1 MGAAGSKLEKA
12 LGDQFPE
19 GERYFG
25 LENFGNTCYC
35 NSVLQ
40 ALYFCVPFREQLLEY
55 YGNNKS
61 IGDAEENLLTCLA
74 DLFSQ
79 ISSQK
84 KKTGVIAPKRFV
96 QRLKKQNE
104 LFRSYMHQDA
114 HEFLNFLL
122 NELVDILEK
131 EAQGAKT
138 DQDALSPSEKT
149 ANGHRNGPTN
159 GAQKEPLVTWVHKNF
174 QGILTNETRCL
185 RCETVTAR
193 DETFFDLSLDIE
205 QNSSITSCL
214 KNFSSTETLNAEDKF
229 FCDKCCSLQ
238 EAQKRMKIKKPP
250 HILVIH
256 LKRFKY
262 IEQLGRYKKLSYRV
276 VFPLE
281 LKLSNTVED
290 ADIEYSLFA
299 VVVHVRFMHERLRT
313 HPESVAFFGGGAREK
328 AMVES
333 RFKELLSHSKLLLKK
348 KWLFGILDDFITKQL
363 PHNVTW
369 GLSLLYALEHKGD
382 RASVSVQGELAH
394 ALRFL
399 ASVVS
404 QSFLAFGDI
413 LELHRKLIELS
424 GGINRIFELEE
435 LLDARQSG
443 DFMSAQK
450 MLAREL
456 TCDIMRGGSLLVTG
470 PNGSGKSSIFRVL
483 RGLWPVAS
491 GRLSKPSE
499 DVDEEAGSGCGIFYV
514 PQRPY
519 TCLGTLRDQII
530 YPLSRE
536 EAEVRALKIYG
547 KVVLD
552 RATFPGHKS
561 MIWRAMREIV
571 KLRQVTTV
579 EDYWP
584 VMCPTR
590 MMDGNRHGRT

>member
-55 YGNNKS
+55 YATNKNT
-61 IGDAEENLLTCLA
+61 GDAEENLLTCLA
-74 DLFSQ
+74 DLFTQ

-104 LFRSYMHQDA
+104 LFRSYMHQ
-114 HEFLNFLL
+114 
-122 NELVDILEK
+122 
-131 EAQGAKT
+131 EAQAAKSDPET
-138 DQDALSPSEKT
+138 SSPPEKI
-149 ANGHRNGPTN
+149 ANGPNNAQANGVS
-159 GAQKEPLVTWVHKNF
+159 KEPLVTWVHKNF

-185 RCETVTAR
+185 QCETVTAR

-281 LKLSNTVED
+281 LKLSNTMED

-299 VVVHVRFMHERLRT
+299 VVVHVGSGPNHGHYVSLVKSHNHWLFFDDENVEMID
-313 HPESVAFFGGGAREK
+313 ESAVQTFFG
-328 AMVES
+328 
-333 RFKELLSHSKLLLKK
+333 
-348 KWLFGILDDFITKQL
+348 
-363 PHNVTW
+363 
-369 GLSLLYALEHKGD
+369 
-382 RASVSVQGELAH
+382 
-394 ALRFL
+394 
-399 ASVVS
+399 
-404 QSFLAFGDI
+404 
-413 LELHRKLIELS
+413 
-424 GGINRIFELEE
+424 
-435 LLDARQSG
+435 
-443 DFMSAQK
+443 SAQEYSSNTDHGYI
-450 MLAREL
+450 LFYE
-456 TCDIMRGGSLLVTG
+456 SLG
-470 PNGSGKSSIFRVL
+470 ASSKS
-483 RGLWPVAS
+483 
-491 GRLSKPSE
+491 
-499 DVDEEAGSGCGIFYV
+499 
-514 PQRPY
+514 
-519 TCLGTLRDQII
+519 
-530 YPLSRE
+530 
-536 EAEVRALKIYG
+536 
-547 KVVLD
+547 
-552 RATFPGHKS
+552 
-561 MIWRAMREIV
+561 
-571 KLRQVTTV
+571 
-579 EDYWP
+579 
-584 VMCPTR
+584 
-590 MMDGNRHGRT
+590 